1 MANNQTYRESGGFA
15 CDAAEIYEM
24 FRNFSIKE
32 MDKVAK
38 AAVGKGASIIAK
50 QTKTNLKSRLPAS
63 RVRNVTKYKDTLV
76 DAVKTSVFKKKGT
89 TPNEG
94 KVHIMGTRDKYS
106 GTFRT
111 RFFELGTDDRYRKDP
126 RTGKKVFCGR
136 INAEKLGTK
145 YFFKSAI
152 QTTKNEV
159 LSAMDEMLEKKIIE
173 INDKKF

>member
-1 MANNQTYRESGGFA
+1 MANNPTYRESGGFA
-15 CDAAEIYEM
+15 CDAAEIYAM
-24 FRNFSIKE
+24 FRDFTIKE
-32 MDKVAK
+32 MDKTVNSALY
-38 AAVGKGASIIAK
+38 KGASIIVRQA
-50 QTKTNLKSRLPAS
+50 KTNLKSRLPAS

-76 DAVKTSVFKKKGT
+76 DAIRVGKRKDKTEKT
-89 TPNEG
+89 A
-94 KVHIMGTRDKYS
+94 HIMGVRDKYS

-111 RFFELGTDDRYRKDP
+111 RFFELGTDDRYHTDP

-145 YFFKSAI
+145 FFFKSAI

-159 LSAMDEMLEKKIIE
+159 LEAMDEMLEKKIIE